1 MVEKTD
7 KAADYAL
14 QASSLE
20 DAEDTLEGP
29 SFREYFRNLKYHLS
43 STMKGMG
50 VTIRHM
56 FHMGKGDAKRSIY
69 TYQYP
74 DEGEQRMAEE
84 VAERHRGMIY
94 LEPSKCIMCYACS
107 KVCPAQCIVIEGVR
121 LKSDNYMTRFTVDNS
136 KCIFCGLCT
145 EVCPTDCIHHGREW
159 DYSAFKREGL
169 VRDLLKGSV
178 FSPQDYIQSKKDLD
192 QAKIIEGNFK
202 KEQDA
207 LKAQKKAEEEKK
219 AKAQE

>member
-1 MVEKTD
+1 MVETTEK
-7 KAADYAL
+7 L
-14 QASSLE
+14 REASS
-20 DAEDTLEGP
+20 P
-29 SFREYFRNLKYHLS
+29 SSEFHRPGHNARSYFGSIKYHLV
-43 STMKGMG
+43 STLKGMK
-50 VTIRHM
+50 VTWKHFIQS
-56 FHMGKGDAKRSIY
+56 GKGNEKRAIY

-74 DEGEQRMAEE
+74 DEGMEAMAEH

-145 EVCPTDCIHHGREW
+145 EVCPSDCIHHGREW

-169 VRDLLKGSV
+169 VRDLLRGTV
-178 FSPQDYIQSKKDLD
+178 FTPADYLQSKTDLE
-192 QAKIIEGNFK
+192 QAKVIEENFK

-207 LKAQKKAEEEKK
+207 LKAA
-219 AKAQE
+219 AKAAKAPAAGAAPASA